1 MDPLEHK
8 ILKIIQINGPLE
20 AEDVLSLLLQSLS
33 LAEREEME
41 HPITLDQVRK
51 ILTEA
56 ASYNLVTRDTAG
68 FKIAE
73 IMWNGDLT
81 REISYLIE
89 LFENSINSSWENKS
103 TDSITLITLIA
114 IFDYN
119 SKPDLSFLS
128 SRMRLS
134 LPPHIR
140 IRIRRRTLY

>member
-73 IMWNGDLT
+73 IM
-81 REISYLIE
+81 
-89 LFENSINSSWENKS
+89 
-103 TDSITLITLIA
+103 
-114 IFDYN
+114 
-119 SKPDLSFLS
+119 
-128 SRMRLS
+128 
-134 LPPHIR
+134 
-140 IRIRRRTLY
+140 